1 MFGNLR
7 KECFIHFIGMSDIS
21 VILSDVSGKARLFVY
36 LGDCTKALTSREYPT
51 AELLTFCETYFKGIY
66 QINGVP
72 KEKAEKAEKAAWQA
86 QPLTDEFFTTN
97 FKDADLDFSRWCT
110 TKEQTP
116 VSIDVYKRR
125 DGIFTV
131 ICFDEVRDNIFNA
144 STIGELVTFLNLCGH
159 NDFVSKL
166 KF

>member
-1 MFGNLR
+1 M
-7 KECFIHFIGMSDIS
+7 HFIGMSDIS
-21 VILSDVSGKARLFVY
+21 VILSDVNGKARLFVY

-51 AELLTFCETYFKGIY
+51 AELLVFCETYFKGIY
-66 QINGVP
+66 KINGVP
-72 KEKAEKAEKAAWQA
+72 KEKAEKAAWQA
-86 QPLTDEFFTTN
+86 QPLTDEFLTDEFFTQN
-97 FKDADLDFSRWCT
+97 FNDADLGFSRWCT
-110 TKEQTP
+110 TKEQAP

-125 DGIFTV
+125 DGIYT
-131 ICFDEVRDNIFNA
+131 IIAFDDVRDNIFNA

>member
-1 MFGNLR
+1 M
-7 KECFIHFIGMSDIS
+7 HFIGMSDIS
-21 VILSDVSGKARLFVY
+21 VILSDVDDKARLFVY

-51 AELLTFCETYFKGIY
+51 AELLAFCETYFKGIY
-66 QINGVP
+66 KINGVP
-72 KEKAEKAEKAAWQA
+72 KEKAEKAAWQA

-97 FKDADLDFSRWCT
+97 FNDADLGFSRWCT
-110 TKEQTP
+110 TKGQAP

-125 DGIFTV
+125 DGIYT
-131 ICFDEVRDNIFNA
+131 IIAFDDVRDNIFNA
-144 STIGELVTFLNLCGH
+144 STIGELITFLNLCKL

>member
-7 KECFIHFIGMSDIS
+7 KECFMHFIGMSDIS

-51 AELLTFCETYFKGIY
+51 AELLVFCETYFKGIY

-72 KEKAEKAEKAAWQA
+72 KEKAEKAAWQA
-86 QPLTDEFFTTN
+86 QPLTDEFFTNN
-97 FKDADLDFSRWCT
+97 FKDADLGFLRWCT

-116 VSIDVYKRR
+116 VSIDIYKRR
-125 DGIFTV
+125 DGIYTV
-131 ICFDEVRDNIFNA
+131 IVFDEVRDNIFNA

>member
-1 MFGNLR
+1 MFGNIR

-51 AELLTFCETYFKGIY
+51 AELLLFCETYFKGIY
-66 QINGVP
+66 KINGVQ
-72 KEKAEKAEKAAWQA
+72 KEKAQKAAWQA
-86 QPLTDEFFTTN
+86 QPLTDAFFTNN
-97 FKDADLDFSRWCT
+97 FNDADVAFSRWSAT
-110 TKEQTP
+110 REQSP
-116 VSIDVYKRR
+116 VSIDIKKRR
-125 DGIFTV
+125 DGVYTV
-131 ICFDEVRDNIFNA
+131 VVFDEVRDNVFNA
-144 STIGELVTFLNLCGH
+144 STVGELVTFLNLCGL